1 MSRGKRYNGSEHKLN
16 IKKVI
21 AVIIAFLVI
30 IMFVAVFIKL
40 MQPKAETTE
49 KKVAMAYYSAFTNN
63 KWGIIDSSGNTVI
76 TPGYDEMVVVP
87 NKDKAVF
94 IVTYDVDYTN
104 GTYKT
109 KAVNEK
115 NEQLFSTYDQV
126 EAIQNYDQQ
135 NNIWYE
141 KSCLRVKKDN
151 KYGLID
157 LSGKVLLDCNYE
169 SIEPLIGISN
179 SLITTKDGKKGL
191 VSSTGSVII
200 DNEYADIKSLTNEY
214 ENGYIVKNSEGKLG
228 VIGTSKKILLPI
240 EYDEIKNVYAE
251 STYIA
256 KQSGSWKIVNVK
268 DNTLT
273 DLNYDDVN
281 SMDSSNMVV
290 VKGGKYGIATLTG
303 EEKVAPQFDSL
314 KNIYQNYYIAQKDG
328 KQGVIDDDNNIKI
341 DYNYKFITY
350 VKTANIIEAES
361 EKVETDLYDKNFNLK
376 LSGIVSEINTD
387 QGYMKVRINSDYKY
401 YNFKFEEKKNT
412 EILTNNTLFLA
423 KKDGKYGYVDKNN
436 VVVVNYIYDDATEQN
451 NSGYVAVKKDGKW
464 GAINSKGETTVAPT
478 LTLENNPVID
488 FIGTWHLAE
497 DANANY
503 YTK

>member
-76 TPGYDEMVVVP
+76 TPSYDEMVVVP

-151 KYGLID
+151 KYNLI
-157 LSGKVLLDCNYE
+157 
-169 SIEPLIGISN
+169 I
-179 SLITTKDGKKGL
+179 
-191 VSSTGSVII
+191 
-200 DNEYADIKSLTNEY
+200 
-214 ENGYIVKNSEGKLG
+214 
-228 VIGTSKKILLPI
+228 
-240 EYDEIKNVYAE
+240 
-251 STYIA
+251 
-256 KQSGSWKIVNVK
+256 
-268 DNTLT
+268 
-273 DLNYDDVN
+273 
-281 SMDSSNMVV
+281 
-290 VKGGKYGIATLTG
+290 
-303 EEKVAPQFDSL
+303 
-314 KNIYQNYYIAQKDG
+314 
-328 KQGVIDDDNNIKI
+328 
-341 DYNYKFITY
+341 
-350 VKTANIIEAES
+350 
-361 EKVETDLYDKNFNLK
+361 
-376 LSGIVSEINTD
+376 
-387 QGYMKVRINSDYKY
+387 
-401 YNFKFEEKKNT
+401 
-412 EILTNNTLFLA
+412 
-423 KKDGKYGYVDKNN
+423 
-436 VVVVNYIYDDATEQN
+436 
-451 NSGYVAVKKDGKW
+451 
-464 GAINSKGETTVAPT
+464 
-478 LTLENNPVID
+478 
-488 FIGTWHLAE
+488 
-497 DANANY
+497 
-503 YTK
+503 

>member
-151 KYGLID
+151 KYGIMD
-157 LSGKVLLDCNYE
+157 KEGKTI
-169 SIEPLIGISN
+169 IEPNYDNIKIPN
-179 SLITTKDGKKGL
+179 PTKAVFFCYQDDE
-191 VSSTGSVII
+191 II
-200 DNEYADIKSLTNEY
+200 AINDKNEKIFTEY
-214 ENGYIVKNSEGKLG
+214 ENITPLRLKNIS
-228 VIGTSKKILLPI
+228 S
-240 EYDEIKNVYAE
+240 
-251 STYIA
+251 
-256 KQSGSWKIVNVK
+256 
-268 DNTLT
+268 
-273 DLNYDDVN
+273 DLMYEKSVLKYKEN
-281 SMDSSNMVV
+281 
-290 VKGGKYGIATLTG
+290 GKYGG
-303 EEKVAPQFDSL
+303 EQFGDPC
-314 KNIYQNYYIAQKDG
+314 D
-328 KQGVIDDDNNIKI
+328 V
-341 DYNYKFITY
+341 
-350 VKTANIIEAES
+350 
-361 EKVETDLYDKNFNLK
+361 
-376 LSGIVSEINTD
+376 
-387 QGYMKVRINSDYKY
+387 
-401 YNFKFEEKKNT
+401 
-412 EILTNNTLFLA
+412 
-423 KKDGKYGYVDKNN
+423 
-436 VVVVNYIYDDATEQN
+436 
-451 NSGYVAVKKDGKW
+451 
-464 GAINSKGETTVAPT
+464 
-478 LTLENNPVID
+478 
-488 FIGTWHLAE
+488 
-497 DANANY
+497 
-503 YTK
+503 